1 MTFFLMDLFVW
12 ILDWTSVIHVAVG
25 KAVLEREEEESLSL
39 SLSFWRDGMAASSVR
54 PHPPPLQTDQVQP
67 SLLDP
72 NRTEQADDGLH
83 RGTERRE
90 KAAVRKKR

>member
-1 MTFFLMDLFVW
+1 MTFVLMDLFVW

-25 KAVLEREEEESLSL
+25 KAVREGGKRSLSL
-39 SLSFWRDGMAASSVR
+39 PLLLLAASSVR

-72 NRTEQADDGLH
+72 NRTEQADDAQH

>member
-1 MTFFLMDLFVW
+1 MGLHVSCGLLNAPIW

-25 KAVLEREEEESLSL
+25 KAVRERGKRSPSVVLL
-39 SLSFWRDGMAASSVR
+39 AASSVR

-72 NRTEQADDGLH
+72 NRTEQADDGQRD
-83 RGTERRE
+83 RGRRE